1 MPAIAASH
9 TSGAAIQMWTGTPLV
24 GSASPMATNMP
35 SVNSR
40 ESPGRK
46 KPTSR
51 PVSAKMTSM
60 TPRMAQGPIQ
70 PTKVV
75 MMWEASSHS
84 GPSMGRDAVGAGAA
98 VTAAAEATRGITAP
112 G

>member
-1 MPAIAASH
+1 MAASH

-24 GSASPMATNMP
+24 GSASPMATNIP

-46 KPTSR
+46 KPTSS

-60 TPRMAQGPIQ
+60 TPRMAHGPIH

-75 MMWEASSHS
+75 MILAGSSQS
-84 GPSMGRDAVGAGAA
+84 GPRAGAGIVGRDEARLVARAV
-98 VTAAAEATRGITAP
+98 AAASEVTGP